1 MPTSPPTEYSPGW
14 QIPGKMLRI
23 EKCIEAESP
32 PSKSALP
39 RALWHGS
46 LPTPSSI
53 FLSCKCTPVPHHGSG
68 QEGVPSIAYSAFL
81 LQECL
86 QTHDSSLLTFSPG
99 VSAGTQLSS
108 AQYFS
113 RDIPSGPSDSTVP
126 LIGHLSPDPWS
137 SVLPSPSVT
146 KRDSPTVWH
155 PLSLPSTP
163 AFLRPMSH
171 LSPLTS
177 FSSSNLSPF

>member
-32 PSKSALP
+32 PSKNALP

-53 FLSCKCTPVPHHGSG
+53 FLSCKCTPAPHQGSG
-68 QEGVPSIAYSAFL
+68 QEGVPSIACSAFL

-86 QTHDSSLLTFSPG
+86 QTHDSSLLTFIPG
-99 VSAGTQLSS
+99 VSARTQLSS

-146 KRDSPTVWH
+146 KREQPYSLTP
-155 PLSLPSTP
+155 PLPSLYP
-163 AFLRPMSH
+163 CFLEAHVTS
-171 LSPLTS
+171 LSID
-177 FSSSNLSPF
+177 